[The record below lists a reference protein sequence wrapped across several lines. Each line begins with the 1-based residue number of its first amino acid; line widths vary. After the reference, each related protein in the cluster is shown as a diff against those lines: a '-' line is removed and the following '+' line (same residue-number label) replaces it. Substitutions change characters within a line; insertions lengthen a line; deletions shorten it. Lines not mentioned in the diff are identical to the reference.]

1 MKAARTRM
9 KRADSSWNA
18 ESSIGLC
25 VLIGLGWCGRSHLD
39 AERLGGRLV
48 DDLSTVG
55 DGRALRDLVVQVDLE
70 LAVGDEMLDQGV
82 EVLGVHLGRASGHGG
97 REVRVPD
104 DQDAVLDDL
113 LVGL

>member
-25 VLIGLGWCGRSHLD
+25 VLIGLSWCRRGDLD
-39 AERLGGRLV
+39 AERLGGCLV
-48 DDLSTVG
+48 DDLATVG
-55 DGRALRDLVVQVDLE
+55 DGRALCDLVVQVDLE
-70 LAVGDEMLDQGV
+70 LAVGDEMLDEGV

-97 REVRVPD
+97 GQVRVAD
-104 DQDAVLDDL
+104 DQDAVLHD
-113 LVGL
+113 

>member
-25 VLIGLGWCGRSHLD
+25 VPFFD

-70 LAVGDEMLDQGV
+70 LAVGDEMLDQRV
-82 EVLGVHLGRASGHGG
+82 KVLGVHLGRASGHGG
-97 REVRVPD
+97 GQVGVPD
-104 DQDAVLDDL
+104 DQDAVLDHL
-113 LVGL
+113 L